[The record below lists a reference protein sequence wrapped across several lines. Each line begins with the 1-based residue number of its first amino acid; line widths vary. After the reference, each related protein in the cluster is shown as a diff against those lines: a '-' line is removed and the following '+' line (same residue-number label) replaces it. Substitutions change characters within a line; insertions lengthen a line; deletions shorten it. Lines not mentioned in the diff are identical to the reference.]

1 MSEKLTDR
9 RVFLKQVALVGAGVM
24 ASPTFALE
32 PRITPKIKNIYP
44 FYGTHQQGIAT
55 PAQKN
60 IYFMVLD
67 LHSTDL
73 NKIKEMFKIWTDYS
87 AKLTQGLNVKSY
99 PDNAY
104 IPPTDTGEA
113 DSLNPYNLTLTFGVS
128 ASFFDKLGIAQFK
141 PKQLK
146 DLPHFPRD

>member
-9 RVFLKQVALVGAGVM
+9 RVFLKQVALVGASVM
-24 ASPTFALE
+24 ASPAFALE
-32 PRITPKIKNIYP
+32 PRTTPKIKNIYP

-73 NKIKEMFKIWTDYS
+73 NKIKEIK
-87 AKLTQGLNVKSY
+87 
-99 PDNAY
+99 
-104 IPPTDTGEA
+104 
-113 DSLNPYNLTLTFGVS
+113 
-128 ASFFDKLGIAQFK
+128 
-141 PKQLK
+141 
-146 DLPHFPRD
+146 